1 MPGTITPSANT
12 ARTSSHTNITNL
24 LTELHHADHIIKTML
39 RAMTVQQ
46 QARVG
51 AQLEADGMA
60 GGGMARHH
68 ERAAVIAAATS
79 APATDQRLLDI
90 EGHAVDV
97 LTEADRADILL
108 REVFNKLDQA
118 GDALPA
124 AAAINCF
131 ATCAARTV
139 VLMREAADDI
149 IAVVAKGGAV

>member
-1 MPGTITPSANT
+1 MNAT
-12 ARTSSHTNITNL
+12 TNL
-24 LTELHHADHIIKTML
+24 LAELHHADHIIKTML

-51 AQLEADGMA
+51 AQLEADGVA
-60 GGGMARHH
+60 GEGMDRQR

-79 APATDQRLLDI
+79 APAADQRLLDI
-90 EGHAVDV
+90 EGYAVDV

-118 GDALPA
+118 GDTMPTA
-124 AAAINCF
+124 ATIDCF
-131 ATCAARTV
+131 ATCIARAV